1 MTRRQGI
8 EAALAAWRD
17 AERRL
22 TGDVGDPDEIRQEIA
37 THRDEFQ
44 RRCAQDVVVPVDLPA
59 YAPAGAVG
67 NAAA

>member
-22 TGDVGDPDEIRQEIA
+22 TGRVGDPDQVRREIA
-37 THRDEFQ
+37 KHRREFQ
-44 RRCAQDVVVPVDLPA
+44 RRCAQEVVVPMDHAAHVA
-59 YAPAGAVG
+59 EAAVSIAVG
-67 NAAA
+67 